1 MIKNY
6 FKIAWRNML
15 RNKTFSTINILGLSI
30 GLSCFLLL
38 TLYIKDELNYDRHH
52 ENADRI
58 YRVSRE
64 FLSQDGSTSLH
75 LAQVAPPYGPLIQE
89 DFSEVEQVVRTLE
102 VSAVVKYGESTFKE
116 KNIFFA
122 EDGFLDMFTFHVEQG
137 DPRTALKDPFH
148 ILFSKPMAEK
158 YFGNENPVGKLV
170 RLNNEATFTVSG
182 VFDPMPSQS
191 SFHPDFLV
199 SFTTLRDEQVYGEEN
214 LRSNWGN
221 NAFSTYLLLPENYD
235 PQKIVDIFPGFQ
247 DKHIGENTS
256 EYSIL
261 HLMKLADI
269 HLYSHTDSEIE
280 PTSDIRYVYF
290 FSVIAL
296 FILVIACINYMNLTT
311 AKSAKRAKEVGM
323 RKVAG
328 ANRGQLIRQFLGESL
343 FYTGIALL
351 ISVAL
356 VALTIPLLNDIS
368 GKNLVF
374 WNLLTLTF
382 IGILLAV
389 ALFTTLVSGSY
400 PAFFLTA
407 FQPVKV
413 LKGKIATHVK
423 KGKLQQVLVT
433 VQFAIAVL
441 LIICTIVV
449 YSQMRHVQNYK
460 LGYSKEQIVLLP
472 AMDDSGNYES
482 VRQQLKQNSGIVEMS
497 QSSRVPT
504 GRLLDSQGA
513 YVIQGGHSVSTD
525 VIIKNLSVDEYF
537 IPAYEIKMAAG
548 RNFSREH
555 STDRANGF
563 ILNETAARTLGWND
577 PADAVGKEF
586 GYGSTRGQIIGVT
599 EDYHFESLHQQVA
612 PLVMY
617 MDTTNFN
624 RWSVRL
630 AGGDIK
636 SSLNHLEKAWNTH
649 FPEQPFTYE
658 FLDSRFGA
666 LYSQERTQQVLY
678 GIFAGI
684 AIFISCLGLF
694 GLSMFLTELRIKEIG
709 IRKVLGAS
717 VTGIVRLLSKDFLK
731 LVVIAILI
739 ASPVAWWIMNSWL
752 EGFAYRIHLQW
763 WMFALAGLAAIVIA
777 LVTVSGQSVK
787 AAVTNP
793 SKSLRTE

>member
-1 MIKNY
+1 MLKNY

-15 RNKTFSTINILGLSI
+15 RNRTFSTINILGLSI

-64 FLSQDGSTSLH
+64 FLSQDGSTSL
-75 LAQVAPPYGPLIQE
+75 LLGQVAPPFGPLIQE
-89 DFSEVEQVVRTLE
+89 DLSDVEQVVRTLE
-102 VSAVVKYGESTFKE
+102 VNAVVQYGESTFKE

-170 RLNNEATFTVSG
+170 RLNDEATFTVSG

-199 SFTTLRDEQVYGEEN
+199 SFTTLRDDRVYGEEK
-214 LRSNWGN
+214 LRSNWYN

-235 PQKIVDIFPGFQ
+235 PQKIVDAFPGFQ

-269 HLYSHTDSEIE
+269 HLHSHTDSEIE

-323 RKVAG
+323 RKVVG

-343 FYTGIALL
+343 FYTGIALFVS
-351 ISVAL
+351 IAL
-356 VALTIPLLNDIS
+356 VALTIPVLNDIS

-374 WNLLTLTF
+374 GDLLTPTF

-413 LKGKIATHVK
+413 LKGKVASHVK

-472 AMDDSGNYES
+472 AVDDYDNYES

-497 QSSRVPT
+497 QSSRIPT
-504 GRLLDSQGA
+504 GRLLDSKGFYA
-513 YVIQGGHSVSTD
+513 IQGGQSASTE
-525 VIIKNLSVDEYF
+525 VMIKDLAVDEYF
-537 IPAYEIKMAAG
+537 IPAYKIRMAAG
-548 RNFSREH
+548 RNFSPMH

-577 PADAVGKEF
+577 PADAIGNEF

-612 PLVMY
+612 PLVMH

-630 AGGDIK
+630 AEGNVK
-636 SSLNHLEKAWNTH
+636 SSLDHLEKVWNTH

-666 LYSQERTQQVLY
+666 LYSRERTQQVLY

-694 GLSMFLTELRIKEIG
+694 GLSIFLTELRIKEIG

-717 VTGIVRLLSKDFLK
+717 VTGIVQLLSKDFLK

-739 ASPVAWWIMNSWL
+739 ASPLAWWIMSSWL
-752 EGFAYRIHLQW
+752 EGFAYRIHVQW

-777 LVTVSGQSVK
+777 LVTVSRQSIK
-787 AAVTNP
+787 AAITNP
-793 SKSLRTE
+793 AKSLRTE